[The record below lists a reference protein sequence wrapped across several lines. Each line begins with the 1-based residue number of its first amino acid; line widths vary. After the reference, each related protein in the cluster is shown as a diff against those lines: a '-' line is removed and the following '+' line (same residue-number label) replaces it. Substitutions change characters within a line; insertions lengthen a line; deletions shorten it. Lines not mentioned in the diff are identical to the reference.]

1 MESTLLLAGGVECHN
16 NDNTCAHA
24 ALRPRVDGEKKGEER
39 EQEQEQEQA
48 QSLEGLVLLLVVS
61 GIVRNETRPIL
72 IASPSPSVAPRL
84 LCAPSTLSAQ
94 HKHRPHKEID
104 RS

>member
-1 MESTLLLAGGVECHN
+1 MESTLLLAGGVVCHN

-39 EQEQEQEQA
+39 KQEQA
-48 QSLEGLVLLLVVS
+48 QSLVEGLVLLFVVS

-72 IASPSPSVAPRL
+72 IASPSPSVRCPSTSLRPKHTVSAAQ
-84 LCAPSTLSAQ
+84 APSTQ
-94 HKHRPHKEID
+94 RN
-104 RS
+104 